1 MLKPLIR
8 QFGNYSF
15 LLIVLVLMLL
25 LHPLLDRG
33 EQEYI
38 SVAFTLI
45 FLAGLYAVR
54 GERRT
59 LVVGLLL
66 VVPALL
72 AGWASYAVESRA
84 LFALGRALE
93 ALFLFYVTAV
103 ILHHVM
109 TESEI
114 TGDTIYGAVAAYLM
128 IGIAFAVI
136 YGWLEVFVPGS
147 LSGLTPEGGTW
158 GAGHDFWDFVY
169 FSLVTI
175 TTLGYG
181 DITPVSQEARSLA
194 TLQAVAGQFY
204 VAVLVARIVAIL
216 SSRPRQPGG

>member
-1 MLKPLIR
+1 MVKRLIDH
-8 QFGNYSF
+8 FGNYSF
-15 LLIVLVLMLL
+15 LLIVLVLMLV
-25 LHPLLDRG
+25 LHPLVARG
-33 EQEYI
+33 GQEFVSI
-38 SVAFTLI
+38 TFTLL

-59 LVVGLLL
+59 LVVGLVL

-72 AGWASYAVESRA
+72 AGWAGYAVESRV
-84 LFALGRALE
+84 LFAVGRGLE

-114 TGDTIYGAVAAYLM
+114 TGDTIYGAAAAYLM

-136 YGWLEVFVPGS
+136 YGWLEAFAPGS
-147 LSGLTPEGGTW
+147 LRGLTPGGGTW
-158 GAGHDFWDFVY
+158 GAGYDIWDFVY
-169 FSLVTI
+169 FSLVTM

-181 DITPVSQEARSLA
+181 DIVPVSEEARSLA

-216 SSRPRQPGG
+216 SSRPRQPK

>member
-1 MLKPLIR
+1 MILRRVID

-25 LHPLLDRG
+25 LHPLLAIG
-33 EQEYI
+33 GQEFV
-38 SVAFTLI
+38 SVAFTFV

-54 GERRT
+54 GDRRT
-59 LVVGLLL
+59 LVIGLILA
-66 VVPALL
+66 VPALVFS
-72 AGWASYAVESRA
+72 WASYAIESRVLFTVSRGLQA
-84 LFALGRALE
+84 LY
-93 ALFLFYVTAV
+93 LFYVTAV
-103 ILHHVM
+103 ILQHVM

-114 TGDTIYGAVAAYLM
+114 TGDTIYGSAAAYLM

-136 YGWLEVFVPGS
+136 YAWLEAFAPGS
-147 LSGLTPEGGTW
+147 LRGLAPAEGTGVGGRGLW
-158 GAGHDFWDFVY
+158 EFIY
-169 FSLVTI
+169 FSLVTM

-181 DITPVSQEARSLA
+181 DITPVSEEARALA

-216 SSRPRQPGG
+216 SSRPRTG